1 MAEDKSKKVAEETN
15 ESKSKR
21 ESKSSILR
29 DILKNGTESEKKV
42 IEELISN
49 RKSSKE
55 LVEAVSKR
63 CRLSDRIETI
73 KNKLVNDGAFTIEQ
87 VNEIV
92 SETEKAYK
100 VKKEKK
106 KKAEESKQKP
116 KKKKVEES
124 K

>member
-1 MAEDKSKKVAEETN
+1 MAEDKSKKVAEESN

-42 IEELISN
+42 IEKLISN

-106 KKAEESKQKP
+106 KKAEKSK
-116 KKKKVEES
+116 
-124 K
+124 